1 MPTNIDSPDD
11 PGQPPK
17 PVEELLGGAQL
28 ARAVADED
36 FKRFLDHV
44 PIAIAVWRE
53 TDKAPRIVYSNPV
66 FEAMTGAKLSE
77 MAGKTW
83 DVLASFQHEDHA
95 EVTLARA
102 AAQGEDFLGTFR
114 RENAQGASVL
124 AQAYV
129 AAIEN
134 EDGTENYRVVAL
146 VDISHHERSE
156 REAYEGQIRDKDLL
170 LRELQHRVKNNL
182 QLITALIR
190 LEARSVQ
197 RGAKVDLERLA
208 GRIEALSLLYQTL
221 TSEAFAAE
229 IDLGHYIS
237 QIASASMRVNAT
249 DGLELDLRVGYAPAS
264 VDIAMPAGLIVNEL
278 LLNAFKYAFT
288 GRERGRIAVEV
299 RRDGDDHYFIA
310 VADDGVGL
318 PAGASWPL
326 PGKLA
331 ALVVQALRENTKD
344 LALNVESKPGGGT
357 RVALEFRHL
366 PPSARKN

>member
-1 MPTNIDSPDD
+1 M
-11 PGQPPK
+11 
-17 PVEELLGGAQL
+17 EELLGGAQL

-36 FKRFLDHV
+36 FKHFLDHV

-53 TDKAPRIVYSNPV
+53 TDKSPRVVYFNPA
-66 FEAMTGAKLSE
+66 FEAITGAKFDE

-83 DVLASFQHEDHA
+83 EILAGFQHEDHA

-114 RENAQGASVL
+114 RDNAQGAPVL

-146 VDISHHERSE
+146 VDISHHGRSE

-249 DGLELDLRVGYAPAS
+249 DGLELELRVGYAPAS
-264 VDIAMPAGLIVNEL
+264 VNVAMPAGLIVNEL

-299 RRDGDDHYFIA
+299 RRDGEDHYFIA

-318 PAGASWPL
+318 PAGATWPL

-331 ALVVQALRENTKD
+331 ALVLQALRENTKD
-344 LALNVESKPGGGT
+344 LAVKVESKPGEGT
-357 RVALEFRHL
+357 RLALEFRHL